1 MANTA
6 MTSDERL
13 LELFRRQGALGIG
26 ELVAATHV
34 TATAVRQ
41 RLSRLIDRGLVDR
54 VTHHASRG
62 RPSHRYQLSAK
73 GQRAPGNNFA
83 DLALILWREL
93 RNVKDEELRQD
104 LFRRVA
110 RALAAM
116 VDRRRVDAQA
126 TGPQAPASWAATTQP
141 AATQAGETTSNATQ
155 GNGSRGDQVIGERMR
170 DIVAALAERNVPF
183 IVEPMDSPAEHSL
196 PVLTALA
203 CPFPDLAEEDR
214 GICDVERMM
223 FEQLIGAEVRL
234 AECRL
239 DGARCCKFA
248 MN

>member
-13 LELFRRQGALGIG
+13 LDLFRRQGPLGIV
-26 ELVAATHV
+26 ELVEATHV

-41 RLSRLIDRGLVDR
+41 RLSRLIENGLVDR
-54 VTHHASRG
+54 ITHHSRRG

-73 GQRAPGNNFA
+73 GQRSSGTNFA
-83 DLALILWREL
+83 ALALVLWREL
-93 RNVKDEELRQD
+93 WRVSDGNVRRD
-104 LFRRVA
+104 LTERLANSLASLVGEKVTGVA
-110 RALAAM
+110 P
-116 VDRRRVDAQA
+116 DD
-126 TGPQAPASWAATTQP
+126 
-141 AATQAGETTSNATQ
+141 
-155 GNGSRGDQVIGERMR
+155 RMR
-170 DIVAALAERNVPF
+170 EIAAAFAERNVSF
-183 IVEPMDSPAEHSL
+183 VVETVDGQPSGL

-214 GICDVERMM
+214 EICDVERLM
-223 FEQLIGAEVRL
+223 FEQLIGAGVRL

-248 MN
+248 LN